1 MCLIPEVWFYCS
13 TLCFG
18 GCHCFKLVH
27 NASTHFSLL
36 EISLHRSHIPIYV
49 WYGSHMGR
57 ANTHGHGW
65 REHLHETKLSQV
77 TMQTRGGPIIGCIKF
92 EGTSTGNNVFVPT
105 KHGSFLKLWI
115 HQFPAWVSSMA
126 KNKSWPTRN
135 VIKHGNGKSTIY
147 I

>member
-1 MCLIPEVWFYCS
+1 M
-13 TLCFG
+13 FG
-18 GCHCFKLVH
+18 TDHTWAVPILTVMVEGNIFMKPSCHK
-27 NASTHFSLL
+27 
-36 EISLHRSHIPIYV
+36 
-49 WYGSHMGR
+49 
-57 ANTHGHGW
+57 
-65 REHLHETKLSQV
+65 SQCK
-77 TMQTRGGPIIGCIKF
+77 QGGGPIIGCIKF

-126 KNKSWPTRN
+126 KNKSWPTKN